1 MKRRKKAAQ
10 ARSGEDFGPAVVGG
24 VGLAARLAAGALVM
38 GVAEQS
44 EGGIVTARHVR
55 AVHECM
61 LDLLLRAGALGAPGS
76 DEARRRFEAG
86 LWLRE
91 LYLEK
96 ARLGS
101 GMSCRF
107 DAFGGRG
114 DGADR
119 IPDDV
124 AWNIK
129 CVQDTMRACAPYG
142 PLLTALCCHDDDR
155 YPWRGID
162 RALTRLAD
170 HRGL

>member
-1 MKRRKKAAQ
+1 MKRRRKSAPLR
-10 ARSGEDFGPAVVGG
+10 AREDFGPAVVGG
-24 VGLAARLAAGALVM
+24 AGLGARLSAGALAM

-55 AVHECM
+55 VVHECL
-61 LDLLLRAGALGAPGS
+61 LDVLLRSGALGAPGS

-86 LWLRE
+86 MWLRE

-96 ARLGS
+96 ARLGP

-119 IPDDV
+119 MPDDI

-129 CVQDTMRACAPYG
+129 CVQDTMRACAPHG

-155 YPWRGID
+155 YPWRGIA